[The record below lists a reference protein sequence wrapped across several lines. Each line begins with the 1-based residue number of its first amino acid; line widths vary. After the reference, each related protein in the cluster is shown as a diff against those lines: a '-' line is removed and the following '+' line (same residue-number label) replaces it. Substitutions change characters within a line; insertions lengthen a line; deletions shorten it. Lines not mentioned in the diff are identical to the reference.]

1 MTDLEKLKFNLQENN
16 FPYFSDTDLQ
26 NLLELYGSVENASYE
41 GCLIKSYDDS
51 MDLGSVL
58 STPNNSNYWI
68 RLANRF
74 KPHKKNKTMS
84 RADGT

>member
-1 MTDLEKLKFNLQENN
+1 M
-16 FPYFSDTDLQ
+16 
-26 NLLELYGSVENASYE
+26 LELYGSVERASYE

-51 MDLGSVL
+51 MNLGSVI

-68 RLANRF
+68 RMSSKF
-74 KPHKKNKTMS
+74 KPTKKHKTMN